1 MTRRR
6 QKLCREKNFSKIVI
20 NLREIMIYQKQK
32 NKILSGIFFLKLL
45 GIKKTADMKNSI
57 EE

>member
-32 NKILSGIFFLKLL
+32 NKILSGIFF
-45 GIKKTADMKNSI
+45 
-57 EE
+57 